1 MNHLLTEI
9 QNHSI
14 FNTLNCCFHSQISN
28 LCYYCDFDVKYCMI
42 LLKLGEIRKSV
53 LQSGLKLGEIRKSVL
68 QSGGPALRFVK
79 HFATTSNKARQL
91 LGFQ

>member
-1 MNHLLTEI
+1 MCYDYLTGEMI
-9 QNHSI
+9 SPSNNEVNAYKLMCGKQEKKGNEKK
-14 FNTLNCCFHSQISN
+14 CFT
-28 LCYYCDFDVKYCMI
+28 KW
-42 LLKLGEIRKSV
+42 SV
-53 LQSGLKLGEIRKSVL
+53 HPENRKSVL